1 MDRIY
6 EYSHNQAIKKAS
18 REKNPGL
25 RLKNYLVSI
34 NYSSSQLDT
43 ISTFEKS
50 LDILN
55 TGEKL

>member
-1 MDRIY
+1 MDSVY
-6 EYSHNQAIKKAS
+6 EYSHNQAIIKAS
-18 REKNPGL
+18 RDSFPGL